1 MIGMDVVAILL
12 ECGPVQMQ
20 HDMLT
25 PPEVSLLCSTNPW
38 LDISKRE
45 HTYHLCLH
53 VSVVASANVLSLK
66 TLDARADIAN
76 Y

>member
-1 MIGMDVVAILL
+1 MIGMDVVALLL

-38 LDISKRE
+38 LDISKG
-45 HTYHLCLH
+45 
-53 VSVVASANVLSLK
+53 
-66 TLDARADIAN
+66 DIHITCV
-76 Y
+76 YMYL

>member
-25 PPEVSLLCSTNPW
+25 PPEF
-38 LDISKRE
+38 
-45 HTYHLCLH
+45 
-53 VSVVASANVLSLK
+53 LSY
-66 TLDARADIAN
+66 AVQIRG
-76 Y
+76 